1 MFLCFERVAF
11 SSGRGFFFRCA
22 SFLKDTLCSYKSF
35 FLCDQVLC
43 SALASLPPCLLEI
56 FTHKSGWHQISLVVV
71 VAAVVGGS
79 IAITACKNSP
89 THRNIPARSDARS
102 VGFFC
107 S

>member
-56 FTHKSGWHQISLVVV
+56 FTHKSGWHL
-71 VAAVVGGS
+71 
-79 IAITACKNSP
+79 KNS
-89 THRNIPARSDARS
+89 SDVQPSTIHSDRRWTGLHVSGLAAHLRIHLS
-102 VGFFC
+102 
-107 S
+107 SA

>member
-56 FTHKSGWHQISLVVV
+56 FTHKSGWHLPTPILCGKIKENTMWKGRKIRNGTSNHPSSLTS
-71 VAAVVGGS
+71 VGG
-79 IAITACKNSP
+79 
-89 THRNIPARSDARS
+89 
-102 VGFFC
+102 
-107 S
+107 

>member
-56 FTHKSGWHQISLVVV
+56 FTHKSGWHPKIP
-71 VAAVVGGS
+71 
-79 IAITACKNSP
+79 P
-89 THRNIPARSDARS
+89 TTEKRASS
-102 VGFFC
+102 VSSQLFIGLPFAGRAFNFPKGVIC
-107 S
+107 QCA